1 MRLSFGLICDGTKF
15 GLICDETKFGLICD
29 GTKFGLICDGT
40 KFGLI
45 CDGTKFGLICDENKF
60 GLICDGTKFG
70 LICDG
75 TNTNNLDEC
84 PGSPPEGSSSNS
96 GTTLK
101 PYLRR
106 KKSSLGE
113 TKIAVLGMAGVG
125 KSALCVRFLTKRFIG
140 EYDQASEN
148 KYKCATTLEGESVT
162 FELLDTRSAILLSRV
177 MPDKLDHRLL
187 EVSPDRNWLSR
198 DARQTRPPFAFGK
211 YSFVLAYGS
220 SLKDHKPRSRR
231 RLEDMKK
238 VNHVPVIL
246 LGNKADL
253 AHVRQ
258 VTQDEGARLAA
269 ELSCS
274 FMEVSASEDVTKVT
288 DAFHTLCRRS
298 SSTREGREL
307 SLTEFSDL
315 KNLED

>member
-1 MRLSFGLICDGTKF
+1 MSA
-15 GLICDETKFGLICD
+15 
-29 GTKFGLICDGT
+29 
-40 KFGLI
+40 
-45 CDGTKFGLICDENKF
+45 
-60 GLICDGTKFG
+60 
-70 LICDG
+70 
-75 TNTNNLDEC
+75 
-84 PGSPPEGSSSNS
+84 PGSPPEGSSPNS

-162 FELLDTRSAILLSRV
+162 FELLDTRSNNDDMGV
-177 MPDKLDHRLL
+177 
-187 EVSPDRNWLSR
+187 R
-198 DARQTRPPFAFGK
+198 DDVVRWADGFVLVYSVTSRQTFE
-211 YSFVLAYGS
+211 VLAEV
-220 SLKDHKPRSRR
+220 RR

-274 FMEVSASEDVTKVT
+274 FMEVSASEDVTKR
-288 DAFHTLCRRS
+288 L
-298 SSTREGREL
+298 G
-307 SLTEFSDL
+307 
-315 KNLED
+315 

>member
-1 MRLSFGLICDGTKF
+1 MSA
-15 GLICDETKFGLICD
+15 
-29 GTKFGLICDGT
+29 
-40 KFGLI
+40 
-45 CDGTKFGLICDENKF
+45 
-60 GLICDGTKFG
+60 
-70 LICDG
+70 
-75 TNTNNLDEC
+75 
-84 PGSPPEGSSSNS
+84 PGSPPEGSSPNS

-162 FELLDTRSAILLSRV
+162 FELLDTRSNNDDMGV
-177 MPDKLDHRLL
+177 
-187 EVSPDRNWLSR
+187 R
-198 DARQTRPPFAFGK
+198 DDVVRWADGFVLVYSVTSRQTFE
-211 YSFVLAYGS
+211 VLAEV
-220 SLKDHKPRSRR
+220 RR

-288 DAFHTLCRRS
+288 DAFHTLCREIIEYKRRS
-298 SSTREGREL
+298 RTFLDRVFG
-307 SLTEFSDL
+307 L
-315 KNLED
+315 KKS